1 MSARRITKGNLK
13 IVIWDDYRVY
23 AYSYD
28 TQIMDIVIDKYRGR
42 SECVVQFFDKRYYS
56 NTTTRHQGYCA
67 DIFVRITTSKNPCE
81 ELSKISADN
90 LNYMTISERKY
101 WKLV

>member
-1 MSARRITKGNLK
+1 MSARRIIKGNLK

-28 TQIMDIVIDKYRGR
+28 TQIMDIMLDNHK
-42 SECVVQFFDKRYYS
+42 SSNEFAVQRFDTTHYS
-56 NTTTRHQGYCA
+56 NTTSRHQGYCA
-67 DIFVRITTSKNPCE
+67 DIFIRVVTSKNPRE

-90 LNYMTISERKY
+90 LHYMSVAERKY
-101 WKLV
+101 WDLI